1 MALARATGTAS
12 AARRHLSPV
21 TRSVLFLSAAY
32 LILFAALSW
41 LAPNFTSEG
50 NLLNILRQISM
61 IGISGVGLTAVIVAA
76 EIDLS
81 VGSIAAFSG
90 VCLAYLAVRW
100 GLPLPLAVA
109 AALAI
114 GALAG
119 VVTASLRVL
128 FRIPT
133 FITSLAL
140 LTALRSGAFLV
151 SGGFPISPMPP
162 GFEFWG
168 NGWIG
173 PLPAPFGLLLAIAG
187 VGWFVMART
196 TLGRAVYAVGGNEEA
211 ARLSGINVPLV
222 KLGVFAASGALAATA
237 GVLFASRLN
246 SGTPTVAQGM
256 ELDVIAAVII
266 GGTSLFGGAGSVVGT
281 LLGALFMATL
291 RTGMVLIGVSPYSQG
306 VISGMVIVLAVLLGA
321 VQLGVRR

>member
-21 TRSVLFLSAAY
+21 TRSILFLSAAY

-173 PLPAPFGLLLAIAG
+173 PLPAPFALLLAIAG

-266 GGTSLFGGAGSVVGT
+266 GGGSLLGGRGTVLGT
-281 LLGALFMATL
+281 LVGAIIMTL
-291 RTGMVLIGVSPYSQG
+291 IQIGCSQKGLPNWVQQIVTGGIIVAAVALDRVRT
-306 VISGMVIVLAVLLGA
+306 ARA
-321 VQLGVRR
+321 

>member
-1 MALARATGTAS
+1 MALAQATGTAS

-21 TRSVLFLSAAY
+21 TRSVLLLSAAY

-81 VGSIAAFSG
+81 VGSVAAFSG
-90 VCLAYLAVRW
+90 VCLAYLVVRW

-119 VVTASLRVL
+119 MVTASLRVL

-173 PLPAPFGLLLAIAG
+173 PLPAPFALLLAIAG

-222 KLGVFAASGALAATA
+222 KLGVFTATGALAATA

-266 GGTSLFGGAGSVVGT
+266 GGTSLFGGAGSIVGT

-306 VISGMVIVLAVLLGA
+306 VVSGMVIVLAVLLGA

>member
-21 TRSVLFLSAAY
+21 TRSILFLSAAY

-100 GLPLPLAVA
+100 GLPLPPAVA

-173 PLPAPFGLLLAIAG
+173 PLPAPFALLLAIAG

-237 GVLFASRLN
+237 GVLFASRLS

-321 VQLGVRR
+321 VQPGMRR